1 MSYQV
6 RLEVFEGPLDLLLHL
21 IKKDELNIYDIPI
34 STITQQYF
42 EYIDLMKELNLDIAG
57 EYILMAATLTHI
69 KSKML
74 LPQEEKVGE
83 EEETEDPRAELV
95 RRLLEYRKFKEA
107 AEDLCEREDIWRDVF
122 YPKHEVSSE
131 FEEEEVMLDVGIF
144 DLIDAFKEIIQRMP
158 DNKTSIDII
167 PEELT
172 VRGRMSA
179 LIERLDVTG
188 PEGLTLWALLE
199 GDTTRRAIVVTFLA
213 LLELAKLHL
222 IRLLQIEGD
231 DTLRICRISSNDE
244 AGEAEGGE
252 AEGGDTDDK
261 ETD

>member
-21 IKKDELNIYDIPI
+21 IKKNELNIYDIPI
-34 STITQQYF
+34 SAITQQYF

-83 EEETEDPRAELV
+83 EEEAEDPRAELV
-95 RRLLEYRKFKEA
+95 RRLLEYQKFKDA
-107 AEDLCEREDIWRDVF
+107 AEDLGKREDIWRDVF
-122 YPKHEVSSE
+122 YPAPEVSSE
-131 FEEEEVMLDVGIF
+131 SEEEEVILEVGIF

-158 DNKTSIDII
+158 DNTTIEII

-188 PEGLTLWALLE
+188 PEGLTLWTLLE
-199 GDTTRRAIVVTFLA
+199 KDTTRRAIVVTFLA
-213 LLELAKLHL
+213 LLELAKLNL
-222 IRLLQIEGD
+222 IRLLQIEGE
-231 DTLRICRISSNDE
+231 DTIRICRITSP
-244 AGEAEGGE
+244 AEGE
-252 AEGGDTDDK
+252 AEGGDADDK